1 MKRFLAVTLAALMLL
16 TVVASA
22 ATTPDAVEIRGPV
35 YNGSNIESILGDN
48 GTLTIG
54 ATQFAAFYYDIDDNV
69 TTETLSIKDVP
80 GTKDNVIGEGGL
92 VYQTKIQQVAYE
104 YENAA
109 AGWDNYS
116 LMGFFA
122 DKYIPLKPTKADKLA
137 KLVLDSD
144 DKYTIRTGETL
155 DLGQGYTLE
164 AKQVDVDGE
173 KVWLQF
179 NKDGEFVDDEIIEVG
194 NGDSTW
200 DVELDDIQDE
210 DDVVVLKVHVNQVFQ
225 GAVDSIAQIEGLW
238 LIDYGNAMTIESDDE
253 FGELNDVSINGD
265 TLTISNEDTF
275 TLTRDSEEEIAQ
287 GMFFKTADTSSNVLR
302 FYLMKQ
308 ITEPGT
314 YQIRG
319 QVASGDASWDATSFA
334 GFYYDINDNVQTE
347 SLSVSGLNGN
357 VIPDGGLVYQ
367 TAVKN
372 VDYEYD
378 NAAAGWDQYPVI
390 GFFAEEYIPLKA
402 NSADKLAKLI
412 LDSDDKYTIRTGETL
427 DLGQGYT
434 LEAKQVDVDG
444 EKVWLQFNKDGEFV
458 DDEIISVGTGNNS
471 GGNWDVELDDIQD
484 EDDVVVLKVH
494 VNQVFQGAVDSI
506 AQIEGLWLI
515 DYANAM
521 TIESDDEFGELNDVS
536 INGNSL
542 RISNEDTFTLTRD
555 SDETIGQGMSF
566 KIADTPASELRYY
579 PFVEKTLGNETI
591 APGNNTSGNITEP
604 VVDDNNTIDDNTTT
618 ETPVDNESTPGE
630 TPVEG
635 ETPATNDTGTEKGTP
650 GFGFVFGL
658 VGLLAVVY
666 LVRRNN

>member
-69 TTETLSIKDVP
+69 TTETLSIKDVA

-92 VYQTKIQQVAYE
+92 VYQTKIQQVEYE

-194 NGDSTW
+194 SGDSTW

-275 TLTRDSEEEIAQ
+275 TLSRDSEEEIAQ
-287 GMFFKTADTSSNVLR
+287 GMYFKTADTSSNVLR

-334 GFYYDINDNVQTE
+334 GFYYDINDNVETE
-347 SLSVSGLNGN
+347 SLSVSGLNGGN

-367 TAVKN
+367 TSVKK

-390 GFFAEEYIPLKA
+390 GFFAEEYIPLKS

-458 DDEIISVGTGNNS
+458 DDEIISVGTGNS
-471 GGNWDVELDDIQD
+471 SGNWDVELDDIQD

-536 INGNSL
+536 INGNTL

-566 KIADTPASELRYY
+566 KVADTPASELRYY
-579 PFVEKTLGNETI
+579 PFVEKTLGNETTT
-591 APGNNTSGNITEP
+591 PGNNTSGNITEP
-604 VVDDNNTIDDNTTT
+604 VVDDNNTIGDNTT
-618 ETPVDNESTPGE
+618 ETPVDNVSTPGE
-630 TPVEG
+630 TPVDEV
-635 ETPATNDTGTEKGTP
+635 PTEENKTDDKTKTP